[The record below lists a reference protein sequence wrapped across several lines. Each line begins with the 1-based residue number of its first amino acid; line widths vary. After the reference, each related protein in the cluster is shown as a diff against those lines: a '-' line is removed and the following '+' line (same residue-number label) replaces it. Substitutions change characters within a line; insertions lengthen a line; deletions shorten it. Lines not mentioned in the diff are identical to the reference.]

1 MVAKIVSVFRNERSA
16 PLLSFIIGV
25 GVAIMLFHR
34 PIVKRLML
42 SMPLGDVEGSVVRA
56 GDKCFKYHAE
66 DSACELSA
74 SK

>member
-1 MVAKIVSVFRNERSA
+1 MIAKIVSVFRNERSA

-25 GVAIMLFHR
+25 GVAVMLFHR

-42 SMPLGDVEGSVVRA
+42 SLPLGDVEGRVVRV
-56 GDKCFKYHAE
+56 GDKCVRYHAE

-74 SK
+74 FK